1 MLKQKLMVILLAAFF
16 ASCSN
21 DTKTST
27 SETTKDS
34 TSEQKTTTATP
45 ANGPHANIKLVIT
58 GGDMAGTYEAVCRE
72 SCCSFGVAGDKTFGT
87 QYSEEGKG
95 PKELSSV
102 QMIVNDVTGNKTTS
116 EFLVT
121 FSFGELF
128 GANSKSFSI
137 NTQKGKNDGSGTLN
151 LEYSPD
157 KASVHIEGKTKDG
170 AGLNLEMEC
179 HHVATMES
187 IMKEAQK

>member
-21 DTKTST
+21 DNKTAG
-27 SETTKDS
+27 SENTKDS
-34 TSEQKTTTATP
+34 LSEQETTTTAP
-45 ANGPHANIKLVIT
+45 VSGPHANIKLVIT
-58 GGDMAGTYEAVCRE
+58 GGEMAGTYEAVCRE
-72 SCCSFGVAGDKTFGT
+72 SCCSFGIAGDKTFGT

-102 QMIVNDVTGNKTTS
+102 QMIVNDVTGNKTTD
-116 EFLVT
+116 EFTVT

-128 GANSKSFSI
+128 GADSKSFTI
-137 NTQKGKNDGSGTLN
+137 NTAKGHNDGSGTLS
-151 LEYSPD
+151 LEYAAD
-157 KASVHIEGKTKDG
+157 KASVHLQGKTKDG
-170 AGLNLEMEC
+170 IGLNLEMEC
-179 HHVATMES
+179 HRVATMES